1 VTEKPVAI
9 KPTAWSPPAGRKR
22 LRELGLVL
30 GRHPTGPA
38 NAITDVPG
46 VRVGHTTLIAG
57 EGKLEPGRGPVRTG
71 ITCILPTNNIFLDR
85 VLGGAFVLN
94 GAGELSGLTQVQE
107 WGLLETPI
115 LLTNTM
121 SVGKVSDAT
130 VKWMTRHFPGIGTDY
145 DVVIP
150 VVGEC
155 DDSFLNDAVGR
166 HIRSEH
172 VYTAIERAQS
182 GPVPEGSVGA
192 GTGMVTCDFKA
203 GIGTSSR
210 RIKLEG
216 AETSY
221 TIGVLVLSNFG
232 VCRNLR
238 VDGVPIG
245 EILEPDYIHVAKRM
259 YSYGS
264 IICVVAT
271 DAPLLPSQITRLCKR
286 AALGIGRCGSYAA
299 HGSGEIVVGF
309 STANKVP
316 RVSRN
321 MTHLVEMAL
330 DPSLGSQYEAVIEAT
345 EEAILNSLCMAGD
358 MTGQS
363 ENFAPGLPL
372 DRLVELMRK
381 YRPAPA
387 APA

>member
-1 VTEKPVAI
+1 MEKAAAL
-9 KPTAWSPPAGRKR
+9 KPIPWSPPPGRKR
-22 LRELGLVL
+22 YRDLGLSI
-30 GRHPTGPA
+30 GRYQPGQW

-57 EGKLEPGRGPVRTG
+57 EGKLESGKGPVRTG
-71 ITCILPTNNIFLDR
+71 VSCIVPTSNIFFDR
-85 VLGGAFVLN
+85 VMAGSFVLN

-130 VKWMTRHFPGIGTDY
+130 VKWMIRHFPGIGTEY

-172 VYTAIERAQS
+172 VYTAIERAQG

-192 GTGMVTCDFKA
+192 GTGMVTCDFKS

-210 RIKLEG
+210 KVPVEG
-216 AETSY
+216 SDVQT
-221 TIGVLVLSNFG
+221 TVGVLVLSNFG
-232 VCRNLR
+232 VVRNLR
-238 VDGVPIG
+238 VDGVPVG
-245 EILEPDYIHVAKRM
+245 ELLAEEFQHLGKRT

-264 IICVVAT
+264 IITVVAT
-271 DAPLLPSQITRLCKR
+271 DAPLLPSQLNRLCKR
-286 AALGIGRCGSYAA
+286 AALGIGRVGSYAA
-299 HGSGEIVVGF
+299 HGSGEIVVAF
-309 STANKVP
+309 STPNKIP
-316 RVSRN
+316 RHTRG
-321 MTHLVEMAL
+321 MTHRVELLIDSAL
-330 DPSLGSQYEAVIEAT
+330 GPHYEAVIEAT

-358 MTGQS
+358 MEGQGG
-363 ENFAPGLPL
+363 NFAPGLPL
-372 DRLVELMRK
+372 DRLVELMKK
-381 YRPAPA
+381 YRP
-387 APA
+387 